1 MPKLI
6 FIPSD
11 GPSEQELAEIEA
23 TVRASIVAD
32 YLTAVRTGNLLDQL
46 AAEYLAKQIDQST
59 ADGPRLRDEL
69 AGLNQP
75 AAA

>member
-1 MPKLI
+1 MSKLAL
-6 FIPSD
+6 IPSD

-23 TVRASIVAD
+23 TVRAGVVAD

-46 AAEYLAKQIDQST
+46 SAEYLAKQIDQST
-59 ADGPRLRDEL
+59 PDGPRLLDEL